1 MLSKLRVGTL
11 RYDAKAVCGHLN
23 VSFGWPGSAEM
34 ARGSPGGLVGLWG
47 ALQRPP
53 SCLGPGRQCGSWK
66 RLEVAVAVTTS
77 F

>member
-23 VSFGWPGSAEM
+23 VSFGWPGSAVM
-34 ARGSPGGLVGLWG
+34 ARGSSGGLVGSWG

-53 SCLGPGRQCGSWK
+53 PPASGLADN
-66 RLEVAVAVTTS
+66 VAVGRGS
-77 F
+77 RWQWR